1 MWRTVVSNVL
11 RLVTTS
17 GCVTDI
23 EKERTEIIVPLCR
36 CVVSVCFRRE
46 GEGVRV
52 YWDRLREPSF
62 TSRWNPFTTDYPFV
76 TFTHHPVSNVSES
89 FAALCNVRRLAKAES
104 LTLTGRKKSTF
115 LASVLSDEDFRL
127 LFQTLAGFYE

>member
-1 MWRTVVSNVL
+1 MSNVL

-23 EKERTEIIVPLCR
+23 EKERTEIIVPLCCC

-52 YWDRLREPSF
+52 FWDRLREPSF

-89 FAALCNVRRLAKAES
+89 FAALCDVRRLVNAKS

-115 LASVLSDEDFRL
+115 LGSVLSDGDFHL